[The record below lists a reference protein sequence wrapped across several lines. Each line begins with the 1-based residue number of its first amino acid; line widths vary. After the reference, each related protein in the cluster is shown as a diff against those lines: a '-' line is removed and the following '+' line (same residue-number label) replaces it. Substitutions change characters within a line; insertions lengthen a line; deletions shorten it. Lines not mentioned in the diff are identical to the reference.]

1 MLYSTP
7 LRIDAR
13 TGAVVP
19 GLCRA
24 WSAADNFRGW
34 TFTCRA
40 APSIAAALRRVARLD
55 APERWLFADAR
66 VSSPTATKLVVTLP
80 FSWRRFPYALT
91 AVAAAPRFVPGPF
104 ELVRGSSRMVVL
116 RREGLTV
123 EVQKLAPLAAVRA
136 FRRGELDEAPIPV
149 GDIAALRADQELGRA
164 VRTRTLLGID
174 RAGIAGYG
182 ERLRRIYWQTA
193 SRGDYEELIPEL
205 TGSAAY
211 GFLGGENERRADF
224 RRAVADIPSLRKLP
238 LWFFVPDDP
247 ALRQGALLL
256 YANWRDLG
264 LGPITLRSGSGP
276 DVKVNAGIDRT
287 IAAYAQVE
295 AIPAELVLRDEVGSE
310 RLLLRALGAAQ
321 QRAPLELLDAEMRRR
336 ASAIPLAWVVDA
348 RLVSPRLEGW
358 REDALGNVDYAEVRS
373 LASSRSP

>member
-1 MLYSTP
+1 LRGTLFTGFPWLTFGTSQAPASPLAGFAPLLGAYGTTLAMAAGAAMLVAALLASRAQVRVATLGGVVVIFLSGAG
-7 LRIDAR
+7 LRWIDWTR
-13 TGAVVP
+13 PDGAP
-19 GLCRA
+19 I
-24 WSAADNFRGW
+24 
-34 TFTCRA
+34 
-40 APSIAAALRRVARLD
+40 SIALLQGN
-55 APERWLFADAR
+55 
-66 VSSPTATKLVVTLP
+66 
-80 FSWRRFPYALT
+80 
-91 AVAAAPRFVPGPF
+91 VPQQLKW
-104 ELVRGSSRMVVL
+104 E
-116 RREGLTV
+116 E
-123 EVQKLAPLAAVRA
+123 
-136 FRRGELDEAPIPV
+136 D
-149 GDIAALRADQELGRA
+149 

-211 GFLGGENERRADF
+211 GFLGGEKERRAEF

-295 AIPAELVLRDEVGSE
+295 AIPAELVLRGEVGSE

-321 QRAPLELLDAEMRRR
+321 QRAPLELLDAQMRRR